1 MTRYIGLDLHK
12 RVLEVCILD
21 QGGHVEARM
30 RLPVDRDSLAS
41 FAKSELRLDDRVA
54 VEATTNTW
62 PVVELLRSYVAD
74 VTVSNPMATKAIA
87 QAKVKTDKIDARMLA
102 QLLRADFLPSV
113 WQPDADTS
121 RLRQLTNQR
130 ASLVADRISIKNR
143 IHAVLHQ
150 RLIPPPSARLFNE
163 HGRQWLDQLEIDP
176 DGRAALR
183 RDLHLL
189 DELEHAVAEV
199 DRMLFR
205 LAGEDPRIKLLITLP
220 GVDVACAQTILG
232 ALGDLSRFADGD
244 HAASYLGLVPS
255 TKQSAEHAYHGP
267 ITKAGNTHARWMLVE
282 AAQHL
287 GNNPGPLGAF
297 FRRLEHKKNRNV
309 AVVATARKLVTIAY
323 LLLTRG
329 EPYRYAMPA
338 RTGDKLRNLRLRSG
352 GARRPTGCP
361 KGTRPIAKLP
371 DGSSRTIK
379 PLATL
384 YADEAVPGL
393 LPPTAAEQSMIN
405 RNPAVAA
412 FVASLAEPQVRPRQ
426 YRKPQIHA
434 PSVDTGGSTDRAR
447 RPAR

>member
-21 QGGHVEARM
+21 EAGHVEARM
-30 RLPVDRDSLAS
+30 RLPVDRDSLVT
-41 FAKSELRLDDRVA
+41 FAKRELRVDDRVA

-62 PVVELLRSYVAD
+62 PGVELLRPYVAD

-113 WQPDADTS
+113 WQPDANTS

-150 RLIPPPSARLFNE
+150 RLMPVPSGRLFNE
-163 HGRQWLDQLEIDP
+163 QGRQWLQQLEIDP
-176 DGRAALR
+176 DGRAALG

-189 DELEHAVAEV
+189 EPLEQAIAEM

-205 LAGEDPRIKLLITLP
+205 MAGEDPRIKLLITLP
-220 GVDVACAQTILG
+220 GVDVACAQTLLG

-267 ITKAGNTHARWMLVE
+267 ITKAGNTHARWMLIE

-287 GNNPGPLGAF
+287 GTNPGPLGAF
-297 FRRLEHKKNRNV
+297 FRRLQHRKNRNV

-323 LLLTRG
+323 RLLTSG

-338 RTGDKLRNLRLRSG
+338 RTSG
-352 GARRPTGCP
+352 R
-361 KGTRPIAKLP
+361 
-371 DGSSRTIK
+371 
-379 PLATL
+379 
-384 YADEAVPGL
+384 
-393 LPPTAAEQSMIN
+393 
-405 RNPAVAA
+405 
-412 FVASLAEPQVRPRQ
+412 
-426 YRKPQIHA
+426 
-434 PSVDTGGSTDRAR
+434 
-447 RPAR
+447 

>member
-1 MTRYIGLDLHK
+1 MPRYIGLDLHK

-21 QGGHVEARM
+21 QAGHVEARM
-30 RLPVDRDSLAS
+30 RLPVDRDSLVS
-41 FAKSELRLDDRVA
+41 FAKSALRVDDRVA

-62 PVVELLRSYVAD
+62 PVVELLRPYVSG

-87 QAKVKTDKIDARMLA
+87 HAKVKTDKIDARTLA

-113 WQPDADTS
+113 WQPDANTS

-150 RLIPPPSARLFNE
+150 RLIAPPTGRLFNE
-163 HGRQWLDQLEIDP
+163 RGRQWLEELEIDP

-189 DELEHAVAEV
+189 DQLERAIAEI
-199 DRMLFR
+199 DRTLFQ
-205 LAGEDPRIKLLITLP
+205 LAGADPRIKLLITLP
-220 GVDVACAQTILG
+220 GVDIACAQTMLA
-232 ALGDLSRFADGD
+232 ALGDLSRFDDGD

-267 ITKAGNTHARWMLVE
+267 ITKAGNTHARWMLIE

-297 FRRLEHKKNRNV
+297 FRRLAHKKNRNV

-323 LLLTRG
+323 LLLTKG
-329 EPYRYAMPA
+329 EPYRYAIPA
-338 RTGDKLRNLRLRSG
+338 RTGDKLRQLRLRSG

-361 KGTRPIAKLP
+361 KGERPTAKLP
-371 DGSSRTIK
+371 GGGSRTIK
-379 PLATL
+379 ALPDL
-384 YADEAVPGL
+384 YIDEAVPCL
-393 LPPTAAEQSMIN
+393 LSPTAAERRMIG

-412 FVASLAEPQVRPRQ
+412 FVASLTKPQIRPRQ
-426 YRKPQIHA
+426 YRKKHPDGT
-434 PSVDTGGSTDRAR
+434 PVDTGSATG
-447 RPAR
+447 

>member
-150 RLIPPPSARLFNE
+150 RLIPPPSTRLFNE

-267 ITKAGNTHARWMLVE
+267 ITKAGT
-282 AAQHL
+282 
-287 GNNPGPLGAF
+287 
-297 FRRLEHKKNRNV
+297 
-309 AVVATARKLVTIAY
+309 
-323 LLLTRG
+323 
-329 EPYRYAMPA
+329 YRYAMPA